1 MPLLSGLNY
10 KPFDDSSGF
19 LFCAKIIYLYPMETT
34 SIKTPLGIATITGDE
49 NGIAKIAIADEGLI
63 SKVIPLVLQE
73 AVFQLQAYFD
83 GQRTHF
89 DFPMNPAGTEFQHK
103 VWKGLC
109 EIPFG
114 KTMSYLELAKQL
126 GDVKAIR
133 AVASANGKNPLWIV
147 VPCHRVIGT
156 DGSLTGYAGGLW
168 RKKWLLEHE
177 NPSTQQSLF
186 E

>member
-1 MPLLSGLNY
+1 
-10 KPFDDSSGF
+10 
-19 LFCAKIIYLYPMETT
+19 METVD
-34 SIKTPLGIATITGDE
+34 IKTPLGMATIKGDE
-49 NGIAKIAIADEGLI
+49 NGIAVIAIADEGVVSELI
-63 SKVIPLVLQE
+63 PFVLQE
-73 AVFQLQAYFD
+73 AVTQLQDYFD
-83 GQRTHF
+83 GKRTYF
-89 DFPMNPAGTEFQHK
+89 DLKLNPAGTEFQQK